1 MRYSLVKVLL
11 TMSPFRP
18 SFPMRLHPFPCSPR
32 TVSPLSTAFL
42 PRAKPRG
49 APASTVSPLSTA
61 FTPNRPL
68 TPLSTAFTQTDRGGG
83 DPDLQ
88 TFRPSD
94 PQPLFCSRLMPSFH
108 TVGALVLCFAPSSPF
123 AFNRLPP
130 LFAKQ
135 PGKVSSPALTRGC
148 RVQQSQ
154 PLTWGIRL
162 ELATLFRHTG
172 AGLPSPI
179 PPYWTK
185 YAHRIQSSYPRGL
198 GGRHTRHLAALSV
211 SSRRR
216 YGERCHHPLCLLQN

>member
-1 MRYSLVKVLL
+1 V
-11 TMSPFRP
+11 SPFRP
-18 SFPMRLHPFPCSPR
+18 SFHAQLNPFPRSLR
-32 TVSPLSTAFL
+32 ALSPLSTAFL

-49 APASTVSPLSTA
+49 TPNRALTPLSTA

-68 TPLSTAFTQTDRGGG
+68 TPLSTAFTQTHRGWGY
-83 DPDLQ
+83 PDLQ

-94 PQPLFCSRLMPSFH
+94 LHLSACSRQIPCFR
-108 TVGALVLCFAPSSPF
+108 TVGPLVLTSRCSSASSPF
-123 AFNRLPP
+123 AFNRLRP

-135 PGKVSSPALTRGC
+135 PGKVSSPALTLGC

-154 PLTWGIRL
+154 SLTSGIRL
-162 ELATLFRHTG
+162 ELAVLFRHTG

-198 GGRHTRHLAALSV
+198 GRRHT
-211 SSRRR
+211 
-216 YGERCHHPLCLLQN
+216 

>member
-32 TVSPLSTAFL
+32 
-42 PRAKPRG
+42 
-49 APASTVSPLSTA
+49 TVSPLSTA

-123 AFNRLPP
+123 AFNRWPP

-135 PGKVSSPALTRGC
+135 PGKVSSPALTRG
-148 RVQQSQ
+148 V
-154 PLTWGIRL
+154 PGTAKPTAYLGN
-162 ELATLFRHTG
+162 
-172 AGLPSPI
+172 PS
-179 PPYWTK
+179 
-185 YAHRIQSSYPRGL
+185 
-198 GGRHTRHLAALSV
+198 
-211 SSRRR
+211 
-216 YGERCHHPLCLLQN
+216 